1 MYCSSNVS
9 FRLPRGGEETKMNDQ
24 TGPKDEVLQLQ
35 RLREKKIKEANQ
47 RIAQLPVEKC
57 PRERLLAKGPLALS
71 DLELMAV
78 LLGSGVQ
85 SSDVFSLAA
94 RILSALDHDS
104 SQQDVKKLQKIARVG
119 PAKAAAVV
127 AALELARR
135 RIHPRGFTITWPTDV
150 LPYVRHISAFKQE
163 HLVCISLNG
172 ANEVLAIRTVTIGLV
187 DRVYVHPREVFADPI
202 TDRATAVIIA
212 HNHPSEDVTPSE
224 DDKKVTDQL
233 NICRQA
239 LGIQLLDH
247 IIFNL
252 NDHYSFLENGEL

>member
-1 MYCSSNVS
+1 
-9 FRLPRGGEETKMNDQ
+9 MNDQ
-24 TGPKDEVLQLQ
+24 TGTKDEVKQLQ
-35 RLREKKIKEANQ
+35 KLREKRSGEM
-47 RIAQLPVEKC
+47 PVEKC

-85 SSDVFSLAA
+85 SSAVFSLAA

-104 SQQDVKKLQKIARVG
+104 SEQDVKKLQKIARVG
-119 PAKAAAVV
+119 PVKAAAVV
-127 AALELARR
+127 AAMELARR
-135 RIHPRGFTITWPTDV
+135 RIHPRGFRISWPTDV

-187 DRVYVHPREVFADPI
+187 DRVYVHPREVFSDPI

-212 HNHPSEDVTPSE
+212 HNHPSGYLIPTE
-224 DDKKVTDQL
+224 DDKKVTQEL
-233 NICRQA
+233 KSA
-239 LGIQLLDH
+239 GKLLGIQLLDH
-247 IIFNL
+247 IIFNHK
-252 NDHYSFLENGEL
+252 DHYSFLENGEL